1 MESSVM
7 LKLASLL
14 SAGMILG
21 GMVLSEPAEA
31 VTVDYALTFTG
42 TDGTKGNGTGLLVIN
57 ETSPLA
63 SFSENS
69 YGDLVSLVAT
79 IGGLTFN
86 FVPASVDVDLGT
98 SQTFYSLTGSS
109 SPGVLG
115 PKGLVETLVLG
126 GFGFNMTNPGG
137 PNLEDGKFSI
147 GTGVVSATPLPPAW
161 TMMLIG
167 LAVLGFAAYQTRK
180 SARFALAA

>member
-1 MESSVM
+1 
-7 LKLASLL
+7 
-14 SAGMILG
+14 
-21 GMVLSEPAEA
+21 
-31 VTVDYALTFTG
+31 
-42 TDGTKGNGTGLLVIN
+42 VIN

-69 YGDLVSLVAT
+69 HGDLVSLQAT

-86 FVPASVDVDLGT
+86 FVPTSVEVDLGT
-98 SQTFYSLTGSS
+98 GQTFYSLSGSS
-109 SPGVLG
+109 SPGVTG

-126 GFGFNMTNPGG
+126 GFGFNITNPGG

-147 GTGVVSATPLPPAW
+147 GPGVAATPLPATW

-167 LAVLGFAAYQTRK
+167 LAGFGFVAYRRKPKPALMAA
-180 SARFALAA
+180 